1 MFFAFW
7 LSHVPPARFAAFW
20 KLLAACLGPNG
31 RVAFVDDG
39 PGAAASE
46 DDLDADQELPT
57 AGRRLPVEGWTRGW
71 APISPLGRAHPDQV
85 GSAHRVVKVFYDAE
99 GLVRSLAELGWT
111 ARVEPLEE
119 TLILGWA
126 QPESRTSG

>member
-1 MFFAFW
+1 
-7 LSHVPPARFAAFW
+7 
-20 KLLAACLGPNG
+20 
-31 RVAFVDDG
+31 
-39 PGAAASE
+39 
-46 DDLDADQELPT
+46 
-57 AGRRLPVEGWTRGW
+57 
-71 APISPLGRAHPDQV
+71 
-85 GSAHRVVKVFYDAE
+85 VVKVFYDAE